1 MQFRLR
7 RETPPAVGSR
17 RESTG
22 PLEPEPP
29 LYRSPALRELV
40 ARLAD
45 DVPHTIL
52 DLQPAVGANVEFFS
66 RFTCRLQI
74 VDLLSAL
81 AAAGAPAAPAAPA
94 ADADAA
100 FRRALPVPAAPY
112 DVVLAWEVLDY
123 LPRERVRGLLEH
135 LCGLCRPRALMLV
148 FISTAKEIPVLPP
161 VFKIADGH
169 TLDWQARATA
179 MRPGPRLA
187 PADVEHMAAG
197 FTVAHSVVMRHG
209 VREYLFERI
218 DDSIPDLR

>member
-1 MQFRLR
+1 MPFRLR
-7 RETPPAVGSR
+7 RETLPAAGSR

-29 LYRSPALRELV
+29 LHRSPALRELV
-40 ARLAD
+40 ARLSN

-74 VDLLSAL
+74 VDLLGAL
-81 AAAGAPAAPAAPA
+81 VATEAQAAGA

-100 FRRALPVPAAPY
+100 FRRALPTPAAPY

-123 LPRERVRGLLEH
+123 LPRDRVRRLLEH

-148 FISTAKEIPVLPP
+148 FISTVKEIPVLPP
-161 VFKIADGH
+161 VFKIVDEQ

-179 MRPGPRLA
+179 MRPGPRHA

-197 FTVAHSVVMRHG
+197 FAVAHSVVMRHG

-218 DDSIPDLR
+218 DDSAPDLR